1 MLWVEGGGP
10 DSDESG
16 HLVGKRKPGG
26 DDDKRTDSMISVPLE
41 PRDFYTVFYVP
52 GFVLGSPSL

>member
-1 MLWVEGGGP
+1 MEGGGP

-26 DDDKRTDSMISVPLE
+26 DDDKRTDSMISV
-41 PRDFYTVFYVP
+41 D
-52 GFVLGSPSL
+52 LGCEIFAPCFMSLDLFQGLLV